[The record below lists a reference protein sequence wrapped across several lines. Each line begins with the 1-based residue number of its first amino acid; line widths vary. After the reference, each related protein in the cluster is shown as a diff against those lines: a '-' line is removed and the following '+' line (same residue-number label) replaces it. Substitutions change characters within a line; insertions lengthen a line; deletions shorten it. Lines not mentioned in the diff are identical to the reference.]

1 MYSADPAEGG
11 WGLGIQAG
19 AKCMS
24 KEARNITLYKL
35 HAISKLYQLLDP
47 FLVQEVAR
55 DIYINWSIWGRNS
68 LSRVDIR
75 TIIPQPT
82 DFGK

>member
-1 MYSADPAEGG
+1 MYSADSAEGD
-11 WGLGIQAG
+11 WGIRIQAG
-19 AKCMS
+19 GKCMGNQ
-24 KEARNITLYKL
+24 ATDITLYKL